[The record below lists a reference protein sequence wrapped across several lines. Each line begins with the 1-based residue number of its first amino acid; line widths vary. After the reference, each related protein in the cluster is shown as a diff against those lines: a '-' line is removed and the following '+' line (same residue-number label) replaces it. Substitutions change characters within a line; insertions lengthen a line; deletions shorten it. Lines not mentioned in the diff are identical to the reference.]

1 MQREHQYLPSR
12 GPPRATAA
20 LAKGRDSGAKLP
32 RQELQLLC
40 PSAVCPW
47 AKCSP
52 SVLVSLHVN
61 VGEGWHLPGGV
72 LLEIKSV
79 NPVKPFQQL
88 RVSAQPVLLVTEWA
102 KSKKLSVHRI
112 KAGGILSVGG

>member
-12 GPPRATAA
+12 GPPRARAA

-40 PSAVCPW
+40 PPAVCPW

-79 NPVKPFQQL
+79 NPVKPFELL
-88 RVSAQPVLLVTEWA
+88 RVKCSAGAISYRVGKIQ
-102 KSKKLSVHRI
+102 KI
-112 KAGGILSVGG
+112 KCPQD